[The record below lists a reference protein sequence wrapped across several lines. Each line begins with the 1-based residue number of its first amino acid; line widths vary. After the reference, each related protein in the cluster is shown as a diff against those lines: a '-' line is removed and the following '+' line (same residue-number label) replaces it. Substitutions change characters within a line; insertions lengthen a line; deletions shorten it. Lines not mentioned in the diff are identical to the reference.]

1 MLLNIICKCTV
12 AFWFLQK
19 WNFFCIKWNNCCV
32 FLGERPHQ
40 CTLCARAFS
49 TSSNLIAH
57 IRTHTGERPYVCCV
71 CQKAF
76 CQSNE
81 LTKHMRTHTGEKSHI
96 CDICHKGK
104 KILFFCLVFK
114 RFQGSTLSTSKYN
127 FLNYDYFNILPKAND
142 KIINKI
148 II

>member
-1 MLLNIICKCTV
+1 M
-12 AFWFLQK
+12 
-19 WNFFCIKWNNCCV
+19 
-32 FLGERPHQ
+32 
-40 CTLCARAFS
+40 CAKAFS

-81 LTKHMRTHTGEKSHI
+81 LTKHMRTHTGEKSHV

-104 KILFFCLVFK
+104 RSSLFGKFVAVS
-114 RFQGSTLSTSKYN
+114 R
-127 FLNYDYFNILPKAND
+127 
-142 KIINKI
+142 I
-148 II
+148 IIDLVDVA